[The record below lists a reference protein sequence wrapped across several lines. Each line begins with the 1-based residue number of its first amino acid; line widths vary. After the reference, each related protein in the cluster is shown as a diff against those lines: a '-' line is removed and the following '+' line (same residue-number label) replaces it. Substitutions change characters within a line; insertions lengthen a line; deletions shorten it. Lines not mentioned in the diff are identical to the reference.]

1 MCYNT
6 HMNTKEHTMNPTD
19 IHSQIVAIERDI
31 RAGILSFPAIA
42 RKHEVPSYFVTD
54 VWNYMCECELDD

>member
-1 MCYNT
+1 MT
-6 HMNTKEHTMNPTD
+6 PTD
-19 IHSQIVAIERDI
+19 LHTQIVAIERDI